1 MSKKPGLF
9 SRIRNSISSTLND
22 AVDAMSDPGQEVALM
37 LDDLADNIKKGEGDL
52 RQAMVD
58 QKVMAR
64 KLEGLQKDEANWHGR
79 ATQAVKIGDDKLARA
94 ALQRKSEVTT
104 ERKSL
109 EEAMAQQQ
117 KTIDSMRDGL
127 KEAKAKLK
135 SLNMRRGSLMA
146 QARAAKK
153 GRNLEEEISSGGE
166 AGARINAIEDKIAA
180 IEALNEVNSGEMNER
195 VAEAELDAK
204 FANLDATDE
213 LDDELAALKA
223 KLDRKALTDGD

>member
-37 LDDLADNIKKGEGDL
+37 LDDLADNIKKSEGDL

-58 QKVMAR
+58 YKVMER
-64 KLEGLQKDEANWHGR
+64 KLEGIQKDEANWHAR
-79 ATQAVKIGDDKLARA
+79 ATQAVKIGDDSLARA
-94 ALQRKSEVTT
+94 ALQRKGEVSS

-109 EEAMAQQQ
+109 EEAMAQQKQ
-117 KTIDSMRDGL
+117 TIDSMRDGL

-195 VAEAELDAK
+195 AAEAELDAK
-204 FANLDATDE
+204 FANLDAKDE

-223 KLDRKALTDGD
+223 KLDQKAITGGD